1 MPYQPTWNNPY
12 LQQGPYQSQAYQQL
26 VQAQAFPNQQISQQ
40 IAQQYQQSYNGITNV
55 NGPQSAMQ
63 INLPPNSI
71 SNPLIDSSFDG
82 KKGVFYIVSTDGTG
96 SKSIEAFDFSPHIE
110 QQVQVDNSQY
120 VSRQEFNELAAR
132 VGIILG
138 ALNGIHG
145 PVQQQP
151 AGTATHG
158 DEGQNV
164 HAQTDDAR
172 GPDSDYQ

>member
-1 MPYQPTWNNPY
+1 MPYQPTWTNPY
-12 LQQGPYQSQAYQQL
+12 LTQNPYQQMMQSQGVQGQQM
-26 VQAQAFPNQQISQQ
+26 A
-40 IAQQYQQSYNGITNV
+40 QYQQPYGQQPYNGITKV

-71 SNPLIDSSFDG
+71 SNPLIDSCFDG

-151 AGTATHG
+151 AAGTATHG
-158 DEGQNV
+158 DE
-164 HAQTDDAR
+164 
-172 GPDSDYQ
+172 S

>member
-12 LQQGPYQSQAYQQL
+12 LTQNPYQQMMQSQGVQGQQM
-26 VQAQAFPNQQISQQ
+26 A
-40 IAQQYQQSYNGITNV
+40 QYQQPYGQQPYNGITKV

-82 KKGVFYIVSTDGTG
+82 KRGVFYIVSTDGTG
-96 SKSIEAFDFSPHIE
+96 SKSIEAFDFSPHVE
-110 QQVQVDNSQY
+110 QHVQVDNSQF
-120 VSRQEFNELAAR
+120 VSRREFDELAAR

-151 AGTATHG
+151 AGTTTHG
-158 DEGQNV
+158 DESQNV
-164 HAQTDDAR
+164 HVASDDAR
-172 GPDSDYQ
+172 GPDPDYQ

>member
-26 VQAQAFPNQQISQQ
+26 VQAQAFPSQQISQ
-40 IAQQYQQSYNGITNV
+40 ISQQYQQPYNGITKV

-96 SKSIEAFDFSPHIE
+96 SKSIEAFDFTKH
-110 QQVQVDNSQY
+110 VDAPVRVDDTEF
-120 VSRQEFNELAAR
+120 VSRREFEEFVSRINAT
-132 VGIILG
+132 LG
-138 ALNGIHG
+138 AYNGLGG
-145 PVQQQP
+145 PVQAAAPQP
-151 AGTATHG
+151 AGVDGA
-158 DEGQNV
+158 GQDQ
-164 HAQTDDAR
+164 HA
-172 GPDSDYQ
+172 

>member
-1 MPYQPTWNNPY
+1 MPYTPTWNNPY

-26 VQAQAFPNQQISQQ
+26 VQAQAFPSQQISQ
-40 IAQQYQQSYNGITNV
+40 IAQQYQQSYNGITKV

-145 PVQQQP
+145 PVQQQH
-151 AGTATHG
+151 AGTSTNG
-158 DEGQNV
+158 NEGQNV
-164 HAQTDDAR
+164 HAQADDEG
-172 GPDSDYQ
+172 GPNPDYQ